1 MRDRICSRG
10 DCVRSSKCNSCEVA
24 RNPENTVFDAKRLIG
39 RKCADQVV
47 VADCKLWPFKV
58 IPGAGDKPMIQV
70 HYMGEDKKFHPE
82 EISSMILIKMKETA
96 EASGSFFSRIPCS
109 ASCSHSSDTLG
120 LWYTEGMDGLKNG
133 VAV

>member
-1 MRDRICSRG
+1 M
-10 DCVRSSKCNSCEVA
+10 RSSKCNSCEVA

-58 IPGAGDKPMIQV
+58 VPGAGDKPMIQV

-96 EASGSFFSRIPCS
+96 EASGKFFPRIACI
-109 ASCSHSSDTLG
+109 LR
-120 LWYTEGMDGLKNG
+120 
-133 VAV
+133 

>member
-1 MRDRICSRG
+1 M
-10 DCVRSSKCNSCEVA
+10 
-24 RNPENTVFDAKRLIG
+24 FDAKRLTG

-47 VADCKLWPFKV
+47 VADTKLWPFKV
-58 IPGAGDKPMIQV
+58 VPGAGDKPMIQV

-109 ASCSHSSDTLG
+109 ASCSHSSDTRG
-120 LWYTEGMDGLKNG
+120 LWYTEGMDALKNG
-133 VAV
+133 IAV

>member
-1 MRDRICSRG
+1 MLRALTAL
-10 DCVRSSKCNSCEVA
+10 VA
-24 RNPENTVFDAKRLIG
+24 LGLAAGAPVSPQTEKVVQPVFDAKRLIG

-96 EASGSFFSRIPCS
+96 EAY
-109 ASCSHSSDTLG
+109 LG
-120 LWYTEGMDGLKNG
+120 GTVKD
-133 VAV
+133 AVVTVPAYFNDSQR